1 MINVLDIVIITTVIT
16 LGNPLKHIKQIH
28 HETYVWRTC
37 NENSSIIEEES
48 SKINFFL
55 YHTELF

>member
-1 MINVLDIVIITTVIT
+1 MINVLDIVIITTVIA

-28 HETYVWRTC
+28 HEMYVWRTC
-37 NENSSIIEEES
+37 NENGSINEEES
-48 SKINFFL
+48 SKIDFFL